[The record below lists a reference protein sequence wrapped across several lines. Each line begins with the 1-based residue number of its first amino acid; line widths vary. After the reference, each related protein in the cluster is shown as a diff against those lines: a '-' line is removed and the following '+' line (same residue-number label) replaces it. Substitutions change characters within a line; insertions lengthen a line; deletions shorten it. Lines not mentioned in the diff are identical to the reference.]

1 MRCTYGYDC
10 FNCPASDC
18 FVDYFPR
25 KVTRESDL
33 IDLAVLRENRKNRF
47 RPRKKFKL
55 FRGRPGTYYAL
66 HREERLSYQHQYYL
80 DNRQRL
86 HQYYLDNRQRLLAYA
101 HLRYRLCFGLKF
113 FENYSKV

>member
-1 MRCTYGYDC
+1 MWCTYGYDC

-47 RPRKKFKL
+47 RPRKQFRP
-55 FRGRPGTYYAL
+55 FRGCPGTYYAL
-66 HREERLSYQHQYYL
+66 HREERLSYQHQYY
-80 DNRQRL
+80 R
-86 HQYYLDNRQRLLAYA
+86 DNRQRLLAYA
-101 HLRYRLCFGLKF
+101 HLRYRLRFGLKS
-113 FENYSKV
+113 FEGYSEV